1 MTDYIK
7 SDVCRDMVLS
17 PKLPPFF
24 SCNNHFLMT
33 DEQLPVKGSMGC
45 CTPCIRDCSLVDIF
59 TMKCSHGNTNLLAVN
74 PKVPTMTTETG
85 GGYAKGPGK
94 FLVTNELRVVP
105 FSLINA
111 FSELKKKEH
120 SVSQLATTEFAFTK
134 VEVIRVTHSAT
145 SYFQLHANLL
155 A

>member
-1 MTDYIK
+1 MA
-7 SDVCRDMVLS
+7 LS

-33 DEQLPVKGSMGC
+33 DEQAP
-45 CTPCIRDCSLVDIF
+45 RDSITLLV
-59 TMKCSHGNTNLLAVN
+59 AVN

-85 GGYAKGPGK
+85 GGYAKGQSK

-111 FSELKKKEH
+111 FSELKNKER
-120 SVSQLATTEFAFTK
+120 SVSQLETTEFAFTK
-134 VEVIRVTHSAT
+134 AEVIRVTHSAT
-145 SYFQLHANLL
+145 SYLHANLL